1 MDPQTYDHGHSY
13 IVWSDSDWL
22 KTRHVT
28 SQIIPPTNPGAYN
41 GATHLLLEIHR
52 MLQLAQKRFMHDLKT
67 TVSWNCKMIMEI
79 LSDTLQLS
87 YLVIKWTNMS
97 NQKMWQHKIPE
108 QEYDPNDKIQVYYKT
123 VQDARNTLEPLNGE

>member
-1 MDPQTYDHGHSY
+1 
-13 IVWSDSDWL
+13 
-22 KTRHVT
+22 
-28 SQIIPPTNPGAYN
+28 
-41 GATHLLLEIHR
+41 

-108 QEYDPNDKIQVYYKT
+108 QEYDPNDKLQVYYKT
-123 VQDARNTLEPLNGE
+123 VQDARNTLEPLNETIDEATLICHGLNQFKEHNINFKLDVKNMETITTGRQNMEKIQIPFHKGNQ